1 LACLVGGSISSL
13 MFAVAASWMWMNTP
27 AANQTYFPSAGQVTQ
42 LGSQQA
48 PIVRGELMRVAGSL
62 MGIVGGLGLMY
73 FGIHQ
78 IINKIPFPFTT
89 QNAAKAMAGLCTII
103 MCLGVLLISRSKKKP
118 ADSAADP
125 QSNETRPSPD
135 R

>member
-1 LACLVGGSISSL
+1 MGTLRGVAALIAVGSVLLGLAGASLVVWMHPERRLPVGGVYFLLSFLAVGAISSL

-89 QNAAKAMAGLCTII
+89 EN
-103 MCLGVLLISRSKKKP
+103 
-118 ADSAADP
+118 
-125 QSNETRPSPD
+125 
-135 R
+135 